1 MATLKYYDTATSE
14 WKTLIV
20 GAKGEQGDP
29 GADGADGSDG
39 ADGETGPTGATGPGV
54 AAGGTT
60 GQFLTKIDG
69 TNFNTT
75 WVSMPTSI
83 PFAQASGEVTV
94 GGASVVTVTFPVGRF
109 TIRPNI
115 TFGQSY
121 VLASGGNSTGIV
133 QIPYLHYP
141 NTTSFGVILQNSN
154 GDVAVW
160 WHAIQM
166 TASTASG

>member
-20 GAKGEQGDP
+20 GAKGEQGEP

-39 ADGETGPTGATGPGV
+39 ADGATGPAGETGPGV

-75 WVSMPTSI
+75 WVSLPSSI
-83 PFAQASGEVTV
+83 PFAQASGIVTV
-94 GGASVVTVTFPVGRF
+94 SGSSVVTVTLPAGRF
-109 TIRPNI
+109 TQTPNI

-133 QIPYLHYP
+133 QIPYLAGP
-141 NTTSFGVILQNSN
+141 TTTSFGLTLQNSN

-166 TASTASG
+166 TSSSASG